1 VPRSRPSRPAL
12 LDFACCAIL
21 VGCCLAGPWLAGLA
35 IADDVTTAGDSGSD
49 GFGALS
55 EGAESTGLTTEPRKG
70 ESISN
75 ETAIEVSAGGSS
87 LSQAAIIR
95 HHFERSEDRNF
106 DGFPDGWTR
115 QRDGQHPPY
124 LPIKIV
130 AHDPA
135 LLDATQSIDRNALEP
150 WEQLRKV
157 IPRLPS
163 LPPSVTD
170 SLIDHYLLMELD
182 GGAAMMQSPIVA
194 LDPNF
199 RYQLSCRVMT
209 QGLRHNHAYAELIFL
224 DSAGTVLRS
233 EASASISDSTP
244 WTRCRTEMAAPP
256 DGAVGMAIRLH
267 LTPIQW
273 RQDRDIFGKAG
284 FDDLVVMQVPR
295 VRIDTNHR
303 LALYQSGERP
313 VVRMQVMGLQNQE
326 NTARFIAFDTDG
338 REIARVE
345 RKFSIVQTPN
355 PGAPADPLGRAKSDS
370 AATTRKST
378 GSFARDMAGAEQAVA
393 NRKLVRSASEDAIR
407 DEGELSENEEIE
419 AFAEWELPELQPGFY
434 TIRSSLIEN
443 HREWL
448 RTETTVAVLAKFPNV
463 STQGPFGWTMPD
475 GVGNID
481 VKSVPQWLESTG
493 VFLIKYPFWI
503 DINDRTALDN
513 AAWLTERLKEAEIR
527 CIGLLATP
535 PPAIQSIIDERD
547 KRQPV
552 AANLFRDARIWQPL
566 LEPIMTRLTIRVPT
580 WQLGHDGDHSFIGRP
595 QLPEVIRGINRDL
608 QGYGQPIGVAI
619 SWPWLETL
627 PPAVGTVA
635 SAVNRSTDEP
645 LTADELEVVLQQIA
659 MEPRVAA
666 PPGKT
671 LVRQE
676 TWLTLNPLNKKQ
688 YDRDA
693 RIGDL
698 LLRMGTVRGHA
709 VAGAFIS
716 NPRDR
721 QHGLLRVDWRPDE
734 LYLPWRTASLLLGD
748 VDRIGSIE
756 LEEAGSN
763 MVFANPQRT
772 VMMVWNS
779 EPRSIEMYL
788 GDQVKQ
794 IDAWG
799 RQSVPEKV
807 VLGDKARHRFHLDR
821 APIFLVDVD
830 PVIVAMRMATRVAG
844 SRIDSLLGRRQSVE
858 LVVRNPTTETLSG
871 TVALVPPEDWIVES
885 PPQSFDLIPGDSRT
899 VGFNIIL
906 RNSARIGE
914 VPLEFKFSLR
924 NDPIRRFD
932 ILRSI
937 TVGPEG
943 LDVEVVTK
951 TMGDQMVVQLMLKN
965 NSSRDQRYDCLLF
978 PPDGRQYQRRQIS
991 VPAGTTIRRDFIW
1004 DDGAS
1009 LIGKSMLLRAVEQS
1023 GGRILNQSIMVTR

>member
-1 VPRSRPSRPAL
+1 MTGAVR
-12 LDFACCAIL
+12 
-21 VGCCLAGPWLAGLA
+21 
-35 IADDVTTAGDSGSD
+35 ADDVTPRGDAGND

-55 EGAESTGLTTEPRKG
+55 DGAESTGLTTEPREG

-150 WEQLRKV
+150 WEQLRKI
-157 IPRLPS
+157 IPKLPS

-182 GGAAMMQSPIVA
+182 GGAAMMQSPVVD

-199 RYQLSCRVMT
+199 RYQLSCRIMT

-224 DSAGTVLRS
+224 DSAGTVLRR
-233 EASASISDSTP
+233 EASASVSDSTP

-256 DGAVGMAIRLH
+256 DGAVGMAIRLY

-295 VRIDTNHR
+295 VRIETNHR

-313 VVRMQVMGLQNQE
+313 LVRMQVMGLQNQQ

-345 RKFSIVQTPN
+345 RKFHIVLSTN
-355 PGAPADPLGRAKSDS
+355 AAAPAEPQGRAKNASP
-370 AATTRKST
+370 AAQE
-378 GSFARDMAGAEQAVA
+378 AAPAGIQG
-393 NRKLVRSASEDAIR
+393 
-407 DEGELSENEEIE
+407 EGKVSKNEEIE
-419 AFAEWELPELQPGFY
+419 ASAEWELPELSPGFY

-448 RTETTVAVLAKFPNV
+448 RTETTVAVLAKFPAV

-481 VKSVPQWLESTG
+481 VKSVPQWLQSTG

-503 DINDRTALDN
+503 DINDRTTLDN

-535 PPAIQSIIDERD
+535 PPAIQSVIDERD

-552 AANLFRDARIWQPL
+552 AANLFRDVRIWQPL

-619 SWPWLETL
+619 SWPWLESL

-659 MEPRVAA
+659 MEPRVPA
-666 PPGKT
+666 PPGKM

-709 VAGAFIS
+709 VTGAFIS

-748 VDRIGSIE
+748 VNRIGSIE

-772 VMMVWNS
+772 VMMVWSS

-807 VLGDKARHRFHLDR
+807 VQGDKIKHRFELDR
-821 APIFLVDVD
+821 APVFLIDVD
-830 PVIVAMRMATRVAG
+830 PVIVAMRMATRVAD

-858 LVVRNPTTETLSG
+858 LVVRNPTPETLSG

-899 VGFNIIL
+899 IGFNIIL

-932 ILRSI
+932 IHRSI

-1023 GGRILNQSIMVTR
+1023 GGRILNQSIIVTR